1 MEILKLT
8 ADKLLKSCGSP
19 LKDSD
24 ERDKLLAFSYSA
36 AMKMLSKYATAY
48 NKLKLSIF
56 DAIFSDGRSVSKIT
70 RSKYPDSSGE
80 QLKMLRCCVFLEQ
93 ICGGGTFFL
102 FPLSDASGYKLMP
115 PVRIGAELIGSTEGI
130 EKIARKIKKAASK
143 KYILPFSYNAALKR
157 QGEVRLKISMGIM
170 RIKTNELAF
179 VNRFNEEKFFRGIN
193 LEAASGKIR
202 EFCDRHL
209 LLDLS
214 ALYAMTFC
222 GLTFR
227 DIYTVDEVF
236 GAFDRDIRSRDDI
249 KGEAAVQL
257 LRDIDRF
264 SDEETA
270 EMLIKMGSTLV
281 ELPTPEADPA
291 NAVALAENYA
301 AYCALSGIGE
311 SYLRVTE
318 GNSEIW
324 LVLERD
330 FSSEYKKIISRAKL
344 LSEYRSAKNLCEEI
358 PLLCETGVKNFSAA
372 SGYKAA
378 MTFHREITFERT

>member
-1 MEILKLT
+1 MEILLLT
-8 ADKLLKSCGSP
+8 ANELLKSCGSP
-19 LKDSD
+19 LKDSAG
-24 ERDKLLAFSYSA
+24 RDKLLAFSYSA
-36 AMKMLSKYATAY
+36 AMKMLSKYTTVY

-56 DAIFSDGRSVSKIT
+56 DFIFFGGRSVSEIT
-70 RSKYPDSSGE
+70 QGRYPDSSGE
-80 QLKMLRCCVFLEQ
+80 QLQKLRSCVFLEH
-93 ICGGGTFFL
+93 ICGGETFFL
-102 FPLSDASGYKLMP
+102 YPLSDTSGYKLLP
-115 PVRIGAELIGSTEGI
+115 PVRIGAELSGSTEGI
-130 EKIARKIKKAASK
+130 EKIAKKIKKAASK

-157 QGEVRLKISMGIM
+157 QGEVQLKISTGIM

-193 LEAASGKIR
+193 LETASEKIR

-209 LLDLS
+209 LLNLS

-222 GLTFR
+222 GLSFR

-236 GAFDRDIRSRDDI
+236 GAFDRDIRSKDDI

-257 LRDIDRF
+257 LKDIDRF
-264 SDEETA
+264 NDEEMA
-270 EMLIKMGSTLV
+270 ETLIKMGNTLV
-281 ELPTPEADPA
+281 GLPTPEADPN
-291 NAVALAENYA
+291 NAVTLAENYA

-318 GNSEIW
+318 ENPKTW

-330 FSSEYKKIISRAKL
+330 FSSEYKKIIGRAKL
-344 LSEYRSAKNLCEEI
+344 LSKYKSAKNLCEEI

-378 MTFHREITFERT
+378 MTFYREIKLERT